1 MKVHILALVAVVA
14 ACSADGARIEA
25 SGQAALGQIGYAG
38 PVLDQ
43 AQRDF
48 LGADGGFPGAGN
60 DDPVPFRG
68 GGGVTA
74 ALAVQRFR
82 PLAPGFGLQTRAY
95 ADLGATT
102 ARLPQG
108 LGVFTDPARVRMLA
122 AGLAADVMLQ
132 QAHETP
138 GGHRVTHAVGLGL
151 TRTVAWVDIGSALID
166 RQSRVWLTQ
175 PYVSLTTRYQLRSGL
190 DLGADARVF
199 RGGGTELRLGVAQG
213 W

>member
-1 MKVHILALVAVVA
+1 MKVHIMALIAAVS
-14 ACSADGARIEA
+14 ACSAPPKLEV

-48 LGADGGFPGAGN
+48 MGGGGFPGFGGN
-60 DDPVPFRG
+60 EPVPYG
-68 GGGVTA
+68 GAAAATLAVA
-74 ALAVQRFR
+74 ALRSD
-82 PLAPGFGLQTRAY
+82 PLTPGLNLQSRAY
-95 ADLGATT
+95 AELGATT

-122 AGLAADVMLQ
+122 TGLGADVML
-132 QAHETP
+132 ERTRITP
-138 GGHRVTHAVGLGL
+138 GGQRMTYAVGLGV
-151 TRTVAWVDIGSALID
+151 TRTLAWVDVQSALID

-175 PYVSLTTRYQLRSGL
+175 PYLSLATRTQRRSGL
-190 DLGADARVF
+190 DLAADLRVF
-199 RGGGTELRLGVAQG
+199 SGGGAELRLGVAQG